1 MKNSSWK
8 SDSKRFVILRLF
20 QKESLHYIYHT
31 KYTGRSRS
39 ELDPASDA
47 TVAPLNEVLNFQLAL
62 RLQQAVVVNQAAPSS
77 WQWESMVALG
87 SSQMILCAALWYLIT
102 ALLRERVNVP
112 WINNWLDKNLIAVQ
126 GSGRFVFMYLFRW
139 ASVHHP
145 LVWLT
150 EHAGKCFRQQVY
162 FSNCFPNLEVL
173 MTHSQPT

>member
-62 RLQQAVVVNQAAPSS
+62 RLQQAVVVNQAAP
-77 WQWESMVALG
+77 VADSG
-87 SSQMILCAALWYLIT
+87 SLW
-102 ALLRERVNVP
+102 LRWVAPR
-112 WINNWLDKNLIAVQ
+112 
-126 GSGRFVFMYLFRW
+126 
-139 ASVHHP
+139 
-145 LVWLT
+145 
-150 EHAGKCFRQQVY
+150 
-162 FSNCFPNLEVL
+162 
-173 MTHSQPT
+173 

>member
-1 MKNSSWK
+1 MEYINYPAHCQSIYKVFRTVQDKIGLNMKNSSWK

-77 WQWESMVALG
+77 
-87 SSQMILCAALWYLIT
+87 
-102 ALLRERVNVP
+102 
-112 WINNWLDKNLIAVQ
+112 
-126 GSGRFVFMYLFRW
+126 
-139 ASVHHP
+139 
-145 LVWLT
+145 
-150 EHAGKCFRQQVY
+150 
-162 FSNCFPNLEVL
+162 
-173 MTHSQPT
+173 